1 MISRRN
7 IRVKVM
13 QTLYTLNTLDDRQN
27 NTDPVKLLKK
37 QCDATRQLF
46 IYLLY
51 VLTEVARYAETDAA
65 KRASKNLPTEQ
76 DLNVNIKLSGNEF
89 LWKILENES
98 FKSAVEYNKPNL
110 IEGISAEIKGIY
122 HELTQ
127 TEEYK
132 QYIYAQSREKKSEK
146 DIIIFVFT
154 DLMLPSENFISHL
167 EEHFSNWDDDAEMIN
182 QLMLNYLQKPGN
194 YNLQEMVSP
203 DKWEFAKNLLLTTM
217 QKKEYALELIKPKLK
232 NWDAERI
239 AILDMLLMEMGICE
253 LLFFE
258 TIPTKVTINEY
269 IDIAKEYSTPQSGQ
283 FVNGILDSI
292 HKELAGE
299 NKIHKVNFK
308 LKA

>member
-13 QTLYTLNTLDDRQN
+13 QTLYTLRSMELGQN
-27 NTDPVKLLKK
+27 SLDPVKLLRK
-37 QCDATRQLF
+37 QLDATTQLF

-51 VLTEVARYAETDAA
+51 FLSEVARYAETDAL
-65 KRASKNLPTEQ
+65 KRASKNLPSQQ

-98 FKSAVEYNKPNL
+98 FKKAVENNKPFL
-110 IEGISAEIKGIY
+110 IEGVAAEIKKVY
-122 HELTQ
+122 NQLTK
-127 TEEYK
+127 TDEYK
-132 QYIYAQSREKKSEK
+132 NYILAQSRDKRSEK
-146 DIIIFVFT
+146 DIIVYIFT
-154 DLMLPSENFISHL
+154 DLMLPSEDFISHL
-167 EEHFSNWDDDAEMIN
+167 EEHFSNWDDDAEMMN
-182 QLMLNYLQKPGN
+182 QLMLNYLQKPAA
-194 YNLQEMVSP
+194 YNLQEMLSQE
-203 DKWEFAKNLLLTTM
+203 KWDFAKNLLMTTKE
-217 QKKEYALELIKPKLK
+217 KKEISLNLIKPKLK

-239 AILDMLLMEMGICE
+239 AILDMILMEMGVCE

-269 IDIAKEYSTPQSGQ
+269 IDLAKAYSTPQSGQ

-292 HKELAGE
+292 HKELASQD
-299 NKIHKVNFK
+299 KIHKVSFK